1 MTNENLLHISS
12 SPHIR
17 STQTINKIMLDVVI
31 ALIPALIVAGFVFG
45 ARAIFITLVS
55 VAAAVLTE
63 HLISVYLMKKK
74 TTIGDLSAVV
84 TGLLL
89 AFNLPVAINPVLAVL
104 GSVFAIAVAKMAFGG
119 LGFNFINPALA
130 GRAFL
135 MASYPAA
142 MTGAIFAQS
151 GFAGK
156 LPENLSGMHLSAI
169 SGATKLEGISAATPL
184 DAVSRLQGLANFELL
199 DLQAAFGPLFF
210 GNVGGT
216 IGETSALALLIGGIY
231 LIYKQIINPIVPLI
245 YIGGIFLLYWV
256 FGGADAAFFSGA
268 ALTIPTFQILSGGIF
283 LGAFFM
289 LTDMTTTPITAKG
302 QVIFAAGCA
311 VLTFIIRKYGGYPE
325 GCSYSILLMNLT
337 TPLID
342 RYVKPRVYGT
352 SKKGGVK

>member
-1 MTNENLLHISS
+1 MINEKLFHISS

-17 STQTINKIMLDVVI
+17 SPQTIDRIMLDVII
-31 ALIPALIVAGFVFG
+31 ALVPALIASFVIFG
-45 ARAIFITLVS
+45 ARALFITLVS
-55 VAAAVLTE
+55 VAAAVITE
-63 HLISVYLMKKK
+63 HFISVHLMKKK
-74 TTIGDLSAVV
+74 TTVGDLSAVV

-89 AFNLPVAINPVLAVL
+89 AFNLPVAISPLLAIL
-104 GSVFAIAVAKMAFGG
+104 GSVFAISVAKMAFGG

-156 LPENLSGMHLSAI
+156 IPANLSGMNLSAF
-169 SGATKLEGISAATPL
+169 SQEAALDGITAATPL
-184 DAVSRLQGLANFELL
+184 EAVSRLQEFAAFELL
-199 DLQAAFGPLFF
+199 DFQAAFLPLFW

-216 IGETSALALLIGGIY
+216 IGETSAFALLIGGIY
-231 LIYKQIINPIVPLI
+231 LIYKRIINPMVPLI
-245 YIGGIFLLYWV
+245 YIGGIFLLYWF
-256 FGGADAAFFSGA
+256 FGGVDASFFSGA

-302 QVIFAAGCA
+302 QAIFAGGCA
-311 VLTFIIRKYGGYPE
+311 FLTFIIRKYGGYPE
-325 GCSYSILLMNLT
+325 GCSYAILLMNLA

-352 SKKGGVK
+352 EKKGGAK

>member
-17 STQTINKIMLDVVI
+17 SKQNINKIMLDVII
-31 ALIPALIVAGFVFG
+31 ALIPALIVAGVVFG
-45 ARAIFITLVS
+45 PRAIFITMVA
-55 VAAAVLTE
+55 VAAAVITE
-63 HLISVYLMKKK
+63 HLIAVYIMKKK

-89 AFNLPVAINPVLAVL
+89 AFNLPVAISPILAVL

-142 MTGAIFAQS
+142 MTGAIFTQKISDKLAQ
-151 GFAGK
+151 K
-156 LPENLSGMHLSAI
+156 LSGIDISAI
-169 SGATKLEGISAATPL
+169 SGATAVVDAVSAATPL
-184 DAVSRLQGLANFELL
+184 EAVKLLQKLPNFDVL
-199 DLQAAFGPLFF
+199 DLQSAFGPLFW

-216 IGETSALALLIGGIY
+216 IGETSVFALLIGGIY
-231 LIYKQIINPIVPLI
+231 LIYKQIINPMVPLI
-245 YIGGIFLLYWV
+245 YIGGVFLLYWV
-256 FGGADAAFFSGA
+256 FGGVGFSFTAD

-302 QVIFAAGCA
+302 QAIFAAGCA

-325 GCSYSILLMNLT
+325 GCSYSILLMNLL

-352 SKKGGVK
+352 GKKGGTK

>member
-1 MTNENLLHISS
+1 MKENLLHISS

-17 STQTINKIMLDVVI
+17 STQTIEKIMLDVII
-31 ALIPALIVAGFVFG
+31 ALVPALLVAGVVFG
-45 ARAIFITLVS
+45 VRAIFITMVS
-55 VAAAVLTE
+55 VAAAVATE
-63 HLISVYLMKKK
+63 HFISTRLMKKK
-74 TTIGDLSAVV
+74 TTIGDLSAVL

-89 AFNLPVAINPVLAVL
+89 AFNLPVAISPVLAIL

-156 LPENLSGMHLSAI
+156 LPANLSGMDLSAI
-169 SGATKLEGISAATPL
+169 SGAKALDGISAATPL
-184 DAVSRLQGLANFELL
+184 EAVVRLQGLPNFELL
-199 DLQAAFGPLFF
+199 DLQSAFAPLFF

-216 IGETSALALLIGGIY
+216 IGETSAFALLIGGIY
-231 LIYKQIINPIVPLI
+231 LIYKRIINPMVPLI
-245 YIGGIFLLYWV
+245 YIGGIFLLYWI
-256 FGGADAAFFSGA
+256 FGGTDVAFFSGA

-283 LGAFFM
+283 LAAFFM

-302 QVIFAAGCA
+302 QAIFAAGCA
-311 VLTFIIRKYGGYPE
+311 FITYIIRKYGGYPE
-325 GCSYSILLMNLT
+325 GASYAILLMNLL
-337 TPLID
+337 TPIID

-352 SKKGGVK
+352 EKKGSLI